1 MKPNVIKFAIPTL
14 LALVTNIALAGANP
28 QAHIESYKQQGI
40 TQIDID
46 KGRQLFNS
54 TVGDRSCTT
63 CHGTDLS
70 QNGKHKKTGK
80 VIKPMSMSTNPE
92 RYQDSKKIEKWF
104 LRNCKWTF
112 NRTCTTQEK
121 ADILS
126 WLATQ

>member
-1 MKPNVIKFAIPTL
+1 MKLKIAKLIIPSLLLVITHTA
-14 LALVTNIALAGANP
+14 AAGANP
-28 QAHIESYKQQGI
+28 QAHIDSYKQQGVS
-40 TQIDID
+40 QIDIE
-46 KGRQLFNS
+46 KGRQIFNS
-54 TVGDRSCTT
+54 KVGDRSCTT
-63 CHGTDLS
+63 CHGTDLT
-70 QNGKHKKTGK
+70 QNGKHEKTGK
-80 VIKPMSMSTNPE
+80 VIKPMSMRVNPN